1 MDEEKFA
8 FSLLYGI
15 LMKESV
21 EPAGIG
27 PASLQ
32 HETNAIVLMKTNS
45 WSVALWALV
54 LTLSRNARADV
65 VDYAVTSA
73 NQLGTIDLQTGVF
86 TQVGT
91 VNGIAGATEGDVTR
105 LPGGL
110 LYGVDSTSRLVLIDP
125 VALTTSLV
133 GPCGNSIFALAF
145 RKDGAL
151 FGASGSRLFTI
162 NPNTGAASLVG
173 EMGVS
178 SSYWDIKFDDSGQL
192 YLAAQ
197 TSLFKVNTSTGQATL
212 VGAIGFPVWA
222 LNFENGTLYG
232 FTTVGQITSINT
244 TTGAGTL
251 VSTQTQSHPIIG
263 AAPGGGVTGAPYLTI
278 QQTNVNSAVLFWI
291 APSNAFRLQQNP
303 DLTTPNWASVTNS
316 VSVTNS
322 QNQVIVS
329 PAIGH
334 NFYRLLHP

>member
-1 MDEEKFA
+1 MER
-8 FSLLYGI
+8 
-15 LMKESV
+15 
-21 EPAGIG
+21 AGFG
-27 PASLQ
+27 AASLQ
-32 HETNAIVLMKTNS
+32 CEINAIILMKTNS
-45 WSVALWALV
+45 RGVALWALV
-54 LTLSRNARADV
+54 LTLSGNARADV

-86 TQVGT
+86 TQIGT
-91 VNGIAGATEGDVTR
+91 VNGVAGSTEGDLTR

-110 LYGVDSTSRLVLIDP
+110 LYGVDSSSRLVLIDP

-133 GPCGNSIFALAF
+133 GPCGNGIEALAF

-151 FGASGSRLFTI
+151 FGSSGSQLFTI
-162 NPNTGAASLVG
+162 NPNTGTATLVG
-173 EMGVS
+173 AMGVS
-178 SSYWDIKFDDSGQL
+178 SSFWDIKFDGSGQL
-192 YLAAQ
+192 YLAQ
-197 TSLFKVNTSTGQATL
+197 NSLYKVNTSTGHATL
-212 VGAIGFPVWA
+212 VGAIGFSVWA
-222 LNFENGTLYG
+222 LDFENGTLYG
-232 FTTVGQITSINT
+232 FTTVGQIISINT

-263 AAPGGGVTGAPYLTI
+263 AAPGGGLPGAPYLTI

-303 DLTTPNWASVTNS
+303 DLTTTNWASVTNP

-322 QNQVIVS
+322 QNQVVVS

>member
-1 MDEEKFA
+1 
-8 FSLLYGI
+8 
-15 LMKESV
+15 
-21 EPAGIG
+21 
-27 PASLQ
+27 
-32 HETNAIVLMKTNS
+32 MKTNS
-45 WSVALWALV
+45 RGVALWALV
-54 LTLSRNARADV
+54 LTLSGNARADV

-86 TQVGT
+86 TQIGT
-91 VNGIAGATEGDVTR
+91 VNGVAGSTEGDLTR

-110 LYGVDSTSRLVLIDP
+110 LYGVDSSSRLVLIDP

-145 RKDGAL
+145 RKDGVL
-151 FGASGSRLFTI
+151 FGSSASQLFTI
-162 NPNTGAASLVG
+162 NPNTGAATLVG
-173 EMGVS
+173 AMGVS
-178 SSYWDIKFDDSGQL
+178 SSFWDIKFDGSGQL
-192 YLAAQ
+192 YLAQ
-197 TSLFKVNTSTGQATL
+197 TSLYKVNTSTGHATL
-212 VGAIGFPVWA
+212 VGAIGFSVWA
-222 LNFENGTLYG
+222 LDFEDGTLYG
-232 FTTVGQITSINT
+232 FTTVGQIISINT

-263 AAPGGGVTGAPYLTI
+263 AAPGGGLPGAPYLTI
-278 QQTNVNSAVLFWI
+278 QQTNTNSAVLFWI

-303 DLTTPNWASVTNS
+303 DLTTTNWASVTNS